1 MGTTYRFGTVE
12 VRPAERRVLVAGTPA
27 AIGARAFDLLVAL
40 IENRDRV
47 MTKDELLALVWPG
60 VVVEENNLQVQVS
73 TLRKILGGEAVSTL
87 PGRGYRFTLSPDG
100 NGATGQAPARRD
112 NLPAELTSFVGRE
125 FETVQLREL
134 LRGSRLV
141 TLTGAGGTGKSRLA
155 RHVAA
160 AMLSQ
165 FPDGA
170 WLVELAPVSDEG
182 HVPLAVATALGI
194 AESDLAAH
202 VAGRQLLILLDNC
215 EHLLRGCAEAA
226 RHVLQAGPGVRIL
239 ATSREPL
246 HVTGEATYRMQ
257 TLPEPHAIQLF
268 VERARAANPALAP
281 DVDASAAVA
290 EICTR
295 LDGMPLAIELAAAR
309 VRALSVAKIA
319 ERLDDRFRLLTGGD
333 STAMPHQQTLRASI
347 DWSYE
352 LLTEP
357 ERALLR
363 RLAVFAGGC
372 TLEAAEAVCDG
383 GEAQGGP
390 AVMELLA
397 NLVEKSLVSLDGG
410 GERYVLLE
418 TVREYALEQL
428 EASGEA
434 DAVRDAH
441 IEHFLGF
448 ASRARLELVGPEQ
461 ARWYRR
467 VDLERDNIL
476 AAQRWC
482 DTAGQPLLGLRLISS
497 LKGYWV
503 NRGMVALARQVM
515 MAALVGVAD
524 RGRQR
529 ARTLYDAGQMA
540 YFMGLFTESRAQL
553 SESLEIARELGDK
566 VLVGLVLQ
574 PLGLACAGAG
584 DPASARPCLE
594 EAIAL
599 AREQGEPRRVAA
611 GVNALA
617 QLHRVEKNFA
627 EAEPLY
633 EHVVDLSRELGDRQ
647 SEAIGLLNL
656 AMTAADRGKLA
667 RARAALQ
674 DALASARSTA
684 SKPVGQSVLEVCAGL
699 AALLED
705 WHHAARFFGAAEAE
719 AARTGIRRDPADEA
733 FLAPRVERARTAAG
747 PDAFSAL
754 ESAGRRLDYEEAL
767 GEADD
772 WLKGAA
778 LTD

>member
-27 AIGARAFDLLVAL
+27 ALGARAFDLLVAL

-73 TLRKILGGEAVSTL
+73 TLRKILGGEAVATL
-87 PGRGYRFTLSPDG
+87 PGRGYRFTLTPDG
-100 NGATGQAPARRD
+100 DGAPGPAAVRRD
-112 NLPAELTSFVGRE
+112 NLPAELTSFVGRD

-134 LRGSRLV
+134 LRESRLV
-141 TLTGAGGTGKSRLA
+141 TLTGAGGTGKSRLS

-160 AMLSQ
+160 AMLPQ

-170 WLVELAPVSDEG
+170 WLVELASLSDEG

-226 RHVLQAGPGVRIL
+226 RHLLQAGPGVRIL
-239 ATSREPL
+239 ATSREAL

-257 TLPEPHAIQLF
+257 TLPSPHAIQLF

-281 DVDASAAVA
+281 DVDRSAAVA
-290 EICTR
+290 EICKR

-309 VRALSVAKIA
+309 VRALSVARIA
-319 ERLDDRFRLLTGGD
+319 ERLDDRFRLLTSGD
-333 STAMPHQQTLRASI
+333 TTAVPHQQTLRASI

-352 LLTEP
+352 LLSEP

-363 RLAVFAGGC
+363 RLSVFAGGC

-383 GEAQGGP
+383 GEAQAGP

-410 GERYVLLE
+410 GERYLLLE

-434 DAVRDAH
+434 DAVRDGH
-441 IEHFLGF
+441 LEHFLAF

-461 ARWYRR
+461 ARWYQR

-482 DTAGQPLLGLRLISS
+482 ETAGQPLLGLRLVSS

-503 NRGMVALARQVM
+503 NRGMVALARQVT
-515 MAALVGVAD
+515 MAALERVPE

-540 YFMGLFTESRAQL
+540 YFMGLFAEARAQL
-553 SESLEIARELGDK
+553 EESVGIAREIGDR
-566 VLVGLVLQ
+566 VLIGLALQ

-584 DPASARPCLE
+584 DPAAAKPYLE
-594 EAIAL
+594 EALEL
-599 AREQGEPRRVAA
+599 AREQEEPRRVAA
-611 GVNALA
+611 AAIALA
-617 QLHRVEKNFA
+617 QLHRA
-627 EAEPLY
+627 AGDLASAEPLY
-633 EHVVDLSRELGDRQ
+633 EHAVALARELNDPVVV
-647 SEAIGLLNL
+647 AIGQLNL
-656 AMTAADRGKLA
+656 AMAAVDRLRA
-667 RARAALQ
+667 PRARGAL
-674 DALASARSTA
+674 DEALGIARTTGSRA
-684 SKPVGQSVLEVCAGL
+684 LGQSVLEVCAGL
-699 AALLED
+699 AAALED
-705 WHHAARFFGAAEAE
+705 WSEAAGFYGAAEAE
-719 AARTGIRRDPADEA
+719 AARTGIRRDPADDA
-733 FLAPRVERARTAAG
+733 FLAPHVERARAACREAF
-747 PDAFSAL
+747 DARERWGRAL
-754 ESAGRRLDYEEAL
+754 SYD
-767 GEADD
+767 
-772 WLKGAA
+772 AA
-778 LTD
+778 LDHAGAWLERAPVTG